1 MNEAVGLCHLLNA
14 SQVVGLAVVQ
24 LQNSQCL
31 SFGRNPSA
39 CITSLLEY
47 AGCVAIGFILFPD
60 ELLIHL
66 FFSRLFEHKWM

>member
-24 LQNSQCL
+24 LQNSLCL

-47 AGCVAIGFILFPD
+47 AGCTAIGFILFPD
-60 ELLIHL
+60 QLLIHL
-66 FFSRLFEHKWM
+66 FFSRQFECKWM